1 MHKQELQHDMQYMH
15 ILIILFK
22 QMLQIYSED
31 TKIFISKILTLW
43 MYSLIKRSFNLFNS
57 HYLFTLLENDF

>member
-1 MHKQELQHDMQYMH
+1 MHKQELHHDMQYMH

-31 TKIFISKILTLW
+31 TKIFISKIITL
-43 MYSLIKRSFNLFNS
+43 
-57 HYLFTLLENDF
+57 